1 MSDNE
6 ELTCL
11 RRENE
16 YLKNEVV
23 KLSRY
28 KLRHIL
34 CGMRDRCYRK
44 SHFAYKYYGGRGMG
58 SVMNGW
64 EKEGSS
70 IFMIGLLRMDGT
82 HF

>member
-1 MSDNE
+1 MWKTKTKIKRQKIMSDNE
-6 ELTCL
+6 ELTRL
-11 RRENE
+11 RWENE

-44 SHFAYKYYGGRGMG
+44 SK
-58 SVMNGW
+58 
-64 EKEGSS
+64 EKKFKIRCLISNANTNEA
-70 IFMIGLLRMDGT
+70 RN
-82 HF
+82 H

>member
-6 ELTCL
+6 ELTRL

-44 SHFAYKYYGGRGMG
+44 LILPI
-58 SVMNGW
+58 
-64 EKEGSS
+64 S
-70 IFMIGLLRMDGT
+70 IMEEEE
-82 HF
+82 

>member
-6 ELTCL
+6 ELTRL

-23 KLSRY
+23 KLSRH

-44 SHFAYKYYGGRGMG
+44 SHFAYKYYGGRGIGICDEWMG
-58 SVMNGW
+58 
-64 EKEGSS
+64 K
-70 IFMIGLLRMDGT
+70 
-82 HF
+82 

>member
-6 ELTCL
+6 ELTRL

-23 KLSRY
+23 ELSRY

-34 CGMRDRCYRK
+34 CGMREWMEPTFDYRQ
-44 SHFAYKYYGGRGMG
+44 
-58 SVMNGW
+58 N
-64 EKEGSS
+64 
-70 IFMIGLLRMDGT
+70 
-82 HF
+82 